1 VTRAVARSGYAVC
14 VAAAAALLVAGCAR
28 LDRRAVAPRPPTVR
42 VEGARI
48 LEKDAELEP
57 VPGPVAPVADR
68 APLALDMADGGQ
80 PPPGVA
86 QGVIVSLDLVDAR
99 ATEVLRGMAYQGHV
113 DLVLAAA
120 IEQRVAVHVKEMPWA
135 DAFQAVL
142 SAAGLVARWEG
153 SRVRVITP
161 AQLRTER
168 EVGDQLERQRPRTVV
183 VPLQNLFATDAA
195 KALTSVLSETGRIG
209 VDEERNALVV
219 TDVPSRLEVVDR
231 AIREL
236 DRVAP
241 QVMIEAIIVDVTLND
256 ELHYGFDWTLTKAE
270 GDQVGLNQALRVG
283 AGTNPV
289 TNPGGNLT
297 FTLMGDNWTI
307 GGVYD
312 VLQTFDHVQ
321 ILANP
326 KVLALNN
333 RQAIIE
339 IIDEIPYQELTQT
352 SEGGQIGT
360 TNFKEVGIKLQ
371 VKPRIAADGTVHL
384 ELTAE
389 QSAPTGAVVNQVPV
403 VQTRRSTTTMSVRDG
418 RIIALGGLR
427 RHRSASNED
436 KIPVLGDLK
445 WLGSLFRRSET
456 VDVDTE
462 LVVFIRPKVV
472 PPGVRLTSRERT
484 LAEAIDN
491 PDARL
496 QIERSDP
503 FRLNPEEE
511 DDRARRVP

>member
-1 VTRAVARSGYAVC
+1 M
-14 VAAAAALLVAGCAR
+14 
-28 LDRRAVAPRPPTVR
+28 APRPPTVR
-42 VEGARI
+42 VQGARI
-48 LEKDAELEP
+48 LEKDSELEP
-57 VPGPVAPVADR
+57 PPGPAAPVAER
-68 APLALDMADGGQ
+68 PPLAIDVTENSE

-86 QGVIVSLDLVDAR
+86 DGVVISLDLVDAR
-99 ATEVLRGMAYQGHV
+99 ATEVLRGLAYQGNV

-120 IEQRVAVHVKEMPWA
+120 IEQRVAVRVKEMPWA
-135 DAFQAVL
+135 DAFRAVL

-168 EVGDQLERQRPRTVV
+168 EVGDQLERQRPHTVV
-183 VPLQNLFATDAA
+183 IPLQNLFATDAA

-231 AIREL
+231 AIRQL

-297 FTLMGDNWTI
+297 FTLLGNNWTI

-326 KVLALNN
+326 KVLAINN
-333 RQAIIE
+333 CQAMIE

-360 TNFKEVGIKLQ
+360 TSFKEVGIKLQ

-389 QSAPTGAVVNQVPV
+389 QSAPSGAVVNQVPV
-403 VQTRRSTTTMSVRDG
+403 IQTRRSTTTMSVQDG

-427 RHRSASNED
+427 RHRAASNED
-436 KIPVLGDLK
+436 KIPVLGNIP
-445 WLGSLFRRSET
+445 WLGALFRRSEN

-472 PPGVRLTSRERT
+472 PPALRLTTRERT

-491 PDARL
+491 PDSRPL
-496 QIERSDP
+496 I
-503 FRLNPEEE
+503 
-511 DDRARRVP
+511 